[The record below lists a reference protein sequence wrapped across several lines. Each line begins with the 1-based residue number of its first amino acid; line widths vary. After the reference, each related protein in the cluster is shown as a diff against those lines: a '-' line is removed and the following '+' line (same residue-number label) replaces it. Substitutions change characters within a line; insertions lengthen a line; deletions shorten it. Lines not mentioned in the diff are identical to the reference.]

1 MAATQVQ
8 ERNQDAT
15 VYVGDLDQ
23 QVNETLLWELMLQ
36 AGPVVNVHI
45 PRDKLSGGHM
55 GYGFVEF
62 HSEEDAD
69 YGIKIMNMIK
79 LYGKPIRVN
88 KASRDRKTLD
98 VGANIFVGNLDPE
111 VDNKLLYD
119 SFSQFG
125 VILMTP
131 KIMREGDG
139 SRGYAFISYDSFE
152 ASDAAIEAMNG
163 QYLCNRPITV
173 TYAFKKGTKGERHGS
188 QAERLLAANN
198 PNRGIVR
205 PPMFAPGMRPDF
217 MPPVMPPGMP
227 PAMPGMPPALP
238 PGMPPGMPP
247 VMPPGMPRP
256 MPPPGMPPGM
266 PPPMPGMPP
275 VPPHMMP
282 PGMPPGAMPPGMP
295 PYPPPAY
302 PTY

>member
-23 QVNETLLWELMLQ
+23 QVNESLLWELMLQ
-36 AGPVVNVHI
+36 GGPVVNVHI

-62 HSEEDAD
+62 HAEEDAD
-69 YGIKIMNMIK
+69 YAIKIMNMVK

-125 VILMTP
+125 IILMTP
-131 KIMREGDG
+131 KVR
-139 SRGYAFISYDSFE
+139 DSFVFFCFVFCFVFVCFVY
-152 ASDAAIEAMNG
+152 ALFYFIRFLSIQLSCYISD
-163 QYLCNRPITV
+163 LV
-173 TYAFKKGTKGERHGS
+173 T
-188 QAERLLAANN
+188 
-198 PNRGIVR
+198 
-205 PPMFAPGMRPDF
+205 
-217 MPPVMPPGMP
+217 
-227 PAMPGMPPALP
+227 
-238 PGMPPGMPP
+238 
-247 VMPPGMPRP
+247 
-256 MPPPGMPPGM
+256 
-266 PPPMPGMPP
+266 
-275 VPPHMMP
+275 
-282 PGMPPGAMPPGMP
+282 
-295 PYPPPAY
+295 
-302 PTY
+302 